1 MVVQAPSTITSI
13 SPASGLR
20 PPKEM
25 RAVGATR
32 AMLLTGWKVPLTKRH
47 VVLLGSNEARAVG
60 EEPTTETLSCGPTV
74 EGAGVGVGV
83 PA

>member
-1 MVVQAPSTITSI
+1 
-13 SPASGLR
+13 
-20 PPKEM
+20 
-25 RAVGATR
+25 
-32 AMLLTGWKVPLTKRH
+32 MLLTGWKVPLTKRH
-47 VVLLGSNEARAVG
+47 VVLLGSSEARAVG